1 MDRPLNGHCK
11 FFKFN
16 INSKTNS
23 QLKLIIFNLRLKKH
37 ESEDL
42 FGIQLAGSY
51 SDTFTKACQLISE
64 NCQVDFV
71 DVNCGC
77 PIDLVFNKG
86 AGSALA

>member
-1 MDRPLNGHCK
+1 M
-11 FFKFN
+11 
-16 INSKTNS
+16 INSMKNFF
-23 QLKLIIFNLRLKKH
+23 FN
-37 ESEDL
+37 
-42 FGIQLAGSY
+42 FQFAIQLAGSY

-71 DVNCGC
+71 DVNFGC